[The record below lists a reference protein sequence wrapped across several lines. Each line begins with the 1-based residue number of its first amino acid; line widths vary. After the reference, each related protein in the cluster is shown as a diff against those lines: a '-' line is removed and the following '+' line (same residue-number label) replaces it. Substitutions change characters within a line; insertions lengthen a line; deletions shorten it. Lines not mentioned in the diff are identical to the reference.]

1 MDLSLICAPARRG
14 ACCHECE
21 QRPSTQHLVN
31 KLKVETDASAYQLLA
46 SLMMPQAAAE
56 FLRLEILIAI
66 DRSKRAG
73 DPSIK
78 LVDHDPVRI
87 RMNV

>member
-1 MDLSLICAPARRG
+1 MRTCPTG

-31 KLKVETDASAYQLLA
+31 KLKVETDASAYQLLI
-46 SLMMPQAAAE
+46 SLMIPQAAAGC
-56 FLRLEILIAI
+56 LRLEILIGI

>member
-1 MDLSLICAPARRG
+1 VRACPAG

-31 KLKVETDASAYQLLA
+31 KLKVETDGSGYQLLT
-46 SLMMPQAAAE
+46 SLMMPQPAAG

-78 LVDHDPVRI
+78 LVDHDPVGSG
-87 RMNV
+87 

>member
-1 MDLSLICAPARRG
+1 MRACPTG

-31 KLKVETDASAYQLLA
+31 KLKVETDASAYQLLT
-46 SLMMPQAAAE
+46 SLMMPQAAAGC
-56 FLRLEILIAI
+56 LRLGIFVLIAI
-66 DRSKRAG
+66 DRIKRAG

-87 RMNV
+87 RMNI

>member
-1 MDLSLICAPARRG
+1 MRTCLTGDVLPRMR
-14 ACCHECE
+14 

-31 KLKVETDASAYQLLA
+31 KLKVETDGSAYQLLT
-46 SLMMPQAAAE
+46 SLMMPQPAAGC
-56 FLRLEILIAI
+56 LRLEILIGI

-78 LVDHDPVRI
+78 LVDHNPVRI
-87 RMNV
+87 RMKI